1 MGRSEGADEVVERD
15 KMRLGVKKRGIC
27 PLGMRRGEER
37 VGRQWVLVSE
47 S

>member
-1 MGRSEGADEVVERD
+1 MGRSEGADKVVERD
-15 KMRLGVKKRGIC
+15 KTRLGVKRPGIC
-27 PLGMRRGEER
+27 PLGRRRGGGR